1 MARALVRAPA
11 AVAQRPCAVSCEEAL
26 ALFTELSDAVFPLF
40 ARVLDG
46 RPPVLKVRQMKTR
59 WGVCAP
65 ARRQITL
72 NLRLAEKPRA
82 AAEYVVLHE
91 YAHFV
96 HPNHS
101 PAFWAV
107 VARYMPDYKAARC
120 RNRLRPQN
128 RKITQNAGRAKLRTM
143 QAYKN
148 AQNAGRWFST
158 PKICDILFYICFLS
172 LEPMRGARPRFGSFP
187 QWIFPRQFFS
197 KRIFPRQFS
206 RKEAAYG

>member
-1 MARALVRAPA
+1 MPPAGPAPDKGDEAVKKTNQNDPAAQRSAGGVCYELARKRVKNINLRIRRDGSVAVSAPRRTPAARIDAFVAGRAEWIAKARAQVLA
-11 AVAQRPCAVSCEEAL
+11 AEAEAQRPCAVSCEEAL

-107 VARYMPDYKAARC
+107 VARYMPDYKAR
-120 RNRLRPQN
+120 
-128 RKITQNAGRAKLRTM
+128 RALLKAPAPT
-143 QAYKN
+143 K
-148 AQNAGRWFST
+148 
-158 PKICDILFYICFLS
+158 P
-172 LEPMRGARPRFGSFP
+172 
-187 QWIFPRQFFS
+187 
-197 KRIFPRQFS
+197 
-206 RKEAAYG
+206 

>member
-1 MARALVRAPA
+1 MLA
-11 AVAQRPCAVSCEEAL
+11 AEAEAQRPCAVSCEEAL

-96 HPNHS
+96 HKT
-101 PAFWAV
+101 V
-107 VARYMPDYKAARC
+107 
-120 RNRLRPQN
+120 
-128 RKITQNAGRAKLRTM
+128 KLR
-143 QAYKN
+143 K
-148 AQNAGRWFST
+148 
-158 PKICDILFYICFLS
+158 
-172 LEPMRGARPRFGSFP
+172 MRGAQNCAQCRPIKMRKMRGDGF
-187 QWIFPRQFFS
+187 QPRKFVIYYSISAFYLWN
-197 KRIFPRQFS
+197 P
-206 RKEAAYG
+206 